1 MMPPRSSPESLPNR
15 KNLPSD
21 RTDGP
26 DNTAGLAAGATLYAA
41 RQPILDRHADVYG
54 YELLFRSGP
63 ENRYTATDSDWAS
76 AVSIEQSATVF
87 GLDLLVGDRPA
98 FVNLSRGALLSEYHR
113 LLPRERV
120 VVELLEDIAPDA
132 EALAAC
138 QRVRDDGYLLALDD
152 YAATPESEPFLD
164 IVHMVKSD
172 LRRWPQ
178 ALDRPSLAPLRARGL
193 KLVAE
198 KAETHEEAQ
207 AALAALAAGY
217 DLLQGYFYCKPEM
230 VAVRDLPPSK
240 LSVLRFVAETSSA
253 ETSIARIEEL
263 FRADVGLTVRLL
275 RYLNSASFGWRH
287 EVESIRHALDLLGE
301 RPLRRWAVML
311 AMMSL
316 CEDRPR
322 ELLVTALSRA
332 RFAQRIGTP
341 SGLDDRDDELFLA
354 GMLTLVDTM
363 VDRPTREIMDGLALS
378 DSVRDAVLEHRA
390 PLEPVLDVVTA
401 YERGDW
407 PMLDEMLKRSPVP
420 DRALDEAYVDSLAW
434 AEAIVM

>member
-1 MMPPRSSPESLPNR
+1 MRRSIDDYP
-15 KNLPSD
+15 
-21 RTDGP
+21 
-26 DNTAGLAAGATLYAA
+26 
-41 RQPILDRHADVYG
+41 
-54 YELLFRSGP
+54 
-63 ENRYTATDSDWAS
+63 ATDADWAS

-87 GLDLLVGDRPA
+87 GLDQLVGDRRA

-132 EALAAC
+132 EVLAAC

-152 YAATPESEPFLD
+152 YAAAPESEPFLD

-198 KAETHEEAQ
+198 KVETHEEAQ
-207 AALAALAAGY
+207 AALAAGY
-217 DLLQGYFYCKPEM
+217 DLLQGYFYCRPEM

-253 ETSIARIEEL
+253 ETSIDRIEEL

-316 CEDRPR
+316 CEDRPH

-363 VDRPTREIMDGLALS
+363 VGRPTREIMDGLALS
-378 DSVRDAVLEHRA
+378 DSVREAVLEHRA
-390 PLEPVLDVVTA
+390 PLGPVLDVVTA

-407 PMLDEMLKRSPVP
+407 RVLDEMLKRCPVP

>member
-1 MMPPRSSPESLPNR
+1 MMPPRSSPESSPNR
-15 KNLPSD
+15 NNLPSLRAD
-21 RTDGP
+21 EP
-26 DNTAGLAAGATLYAA
+26 DNTAGPEAGPTLYAA
-41 RQPILDRHADVYG
+41 RQPILDRQANVYG

-63 ENRYTATDSDWAS
+63 ENRYTATDADWAS

-87 GLDLLVGDRPA
+87 GLDQLVGNRRA

-172 LRRWPQ
+172 LRRWPL
-178 ALDRPSLAPLRARGL
+178 ALNRPSLAPLRARGL

-198 KAETHEEAQ
+198 KVETHEEAQ
-207 AALAALAAGY
+207 AALAAGY
-217 DLLQGYFYCKPEM
+217 DLLQGYFYCRPEM

-253 ETSIARIEEL
+253 ETSIERIEDL

-316 CEDRPR
+316 CEDRPH

-341 SGLDDRDDELFLA
+341 SGLDDCDDELFLA

-363 VDRPTREIMDGLALS
+363 VGRPTREIMDGLAIS
-378 DSVRDAVLEHRA
+378 DCVRDAVLEHRA
-390 PLEPVLDVVTA
+390 PLGPVLDVVTA

-407 PMLDEMLKRSPVP
+407 PMLDEMLKRCPVP
-420 DRALDEAYVDSLAW
+420 NRALDEAYVDSLAW